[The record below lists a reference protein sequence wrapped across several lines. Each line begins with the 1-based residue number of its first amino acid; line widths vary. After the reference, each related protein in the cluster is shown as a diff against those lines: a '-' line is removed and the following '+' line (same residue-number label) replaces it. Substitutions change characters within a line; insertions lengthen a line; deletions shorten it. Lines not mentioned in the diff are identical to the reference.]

1 MNYLTTFENFNTNEP
16 SIESLVLEIQNRLE
30 FQRKVHLHHL
40 SQLEGDKKIKHLI
53 KIKESNLCGI
63 FGNDELVL
71 ENYQNEFGNY
81 ISESIIDYESEIKR
95 FDRFIVKSIMKKLY
109 LSEQFK
115 MVGGKLVMD
124 DDITSTAT
132 DTTSRTFK
140 GQDGKQVTTAK
151 TSGDRKVRAN
161 TIMCPKCKKMN
172 TKDKCV
178 NCGQDLDPSWLKQ
191 AVNYVKENGIS
202 TVFENI
208 REALFSGIGTA
219 IQIALSFTGAGNIAV
234 GIVWGIMAVY
244 DGYQVSQGKLT
255 NLAYLVVD
263 LICVITSGVI
273 GKAFGKITSSIA
285 GKSFSKVGQVIEW
298 LLSTSIGKMIKNAI
312 MPLIEKA
319 SSFLSVIKEGVNF
332 IVEKMGQSWAG
343 KIFEF
348 ISKKWIAFVNGFKS
362 ILQKGG
368 EFVGKILA
376 KTILKPGTLRIAS
389 NLSGKFSPNTL
400 TKLAQMG
407 EGEVA
412 EYCGQQIPQYLLKAA
427 EKEATDQL
435 KDKPTEE
442 AIKFIDKKFG
452 TAISDLYLAYKTG
465 KKLFKFRGKN
475 LEAIADDAVI
485 DTLRGKPLTGQ
496 FEVTQ
501 KAATSI
507 VKAADTST
515 KTVVATKDEFQKA
528 INPLLASNSSKEVPT
543 KVDMSKLTPKQRE
556 KISKELK
563 KAKQA

>member
-1 MNYLTTFENFNTNEP
+1 MKHLTTFENYNSVEL
-16 SIESLVLEIQNRLE
+16 SDERLVLEIQSALE

-40 SQLEGDKKIKHLI
+40 SQLEGERKIKHFN
-53 KIKESNLCGI
+53 KIKEDNLYGI
-63 FGNDELVL
+63 FKNDELVL

-95 FDRFIVKSIMKKLY
+95 FDRFIVKSILKKLY

-124 DDITSTAT
+124 DDITATAT
-132 DTTSRTFK
+132 DATSRTFINK
-140 GQDGKQVTTAK
+140 ATGKQVTTAK
-151 TSGDRKVRAN
+151 TSGDKKVRAN
-161 TIMCPKCKKMN
+161 TVMCPKCKKMN

-178 NCGQDLDPSWLKQ
+178 NCGENLNPSWLKQ
-191 AVNYVKENGIS
+191 AVNYVKEKGVS

-208 REALFSGIGTA
+208 REALFSNVGTA
-219 IQIALSFTGAGNIAV
+219 IQIALSFTGAGNIAI
-234 GIVWGIMAVY
+234 GIVWGIMAVW
-244 DGYQVSQGKLT
+244 DGYQVSQGKMT
-255 NLAYLVVD
+255 NLAYLVID
-263 LICVITSGVI
+263 LICVITSGVL
-273 GKAFGKITSSIA
+273 GKIWGKITSSIA

-298 LLSTSIGKMIKNAI
+298 LLSTSIGKMIKNAV

-319 SSFLSVIKEGVNF
+319 SSFLSVIKDGVNF

-348 ISKKWIAFVNGFKS
+348 ISKKWTTFVNGFKS

-501 KAATSI
+501 KAAASI
-507 VKAADTST
+507 VKAGDAAT
-515 KTVVATKDEFQKA
+515 KTTQVGTEEFQKI
-528 INPLLASNSSKEVPT
+528 INPLVASKKEVST
-543 KVDMSKLTPKQRE
+543 KFNMAKATPKQQE
-556 KISKELK
+556 TIKKQLK
-563 KAKQA
+563 SVKA

>member
-1 MNYLTTFENFNTNEP
+1 MNHLITFENFNTNDA

-53 KIKESNLCGI
+53 KIKESNLYGI

-178 NCGQDLDPSWLKQ
+178 NCGQDLNPSWLKQ
-191 AVNYVKENGIS
+191 AVDYVKERGIS
-202 TVFENI
+202 TIFENI
-208 REALFSGIGTA
+208 REALFSAKGTA

-273 GKAFGKITSSIA
+273 GKAFGKITSA
-285 GKSFSKVGQVIEW
+285 LGGKSFSKIGQVIEW
-298 LLSTSIGKMIKNAI
+298 LLSTSIGKTIKNAV
-312 MPLIEKA
+312 MPVIETA
-319 SSFLSVIKEGVNF
+319 SSFLETIKSGVNF
-332 IVEKMGQSWAG
+332 LVEKMGQSWAG
-343 KIFEF
+343 KAFSF
-348 ISKKWIAFVNGFKS
+348 IATKWKTFVDGFKNMFRELATAGVGKVFAKS
-362 ILQKGG
+362 ILNPSFLRTTSNLAGRFSPK
-368 EFVGKILA
+368 VLA
-376 KTILKPGTLRIAS
+376 K
-389 NLSGKFSPNTL
+389 
-400 TKLAQMG
+400 LAEMS
-407 EGEVA
+407 EKEVA
-412 EYCGQQIPQYLLKAA
+412 EYCGQEIPKYMLKAL
-427 EKEATDQL
+427 EKEASDML

-442 AIKFIDKKFG
+442 AIKFIDKNFG
-452 TAISDLYLAYKTG
+452 TGIGDLYLAYKNG
-465 KKLFKFRGKN
+465 KKLFKFRGKS
-475 LEAIADDAVI
+475 LQSLYDDVLV
-485 DTLRGKPLTGQ
+485 DGLRGKPLTGQ

-507 VKAADTST
+507 VKAADTSA
-515 KTVVATKDEFQKA
+515 KTVVSTKDEFQKA
-528 INPLLASNSSKEVPT
+528 INPLLASSSKEVPT
-543 KVDMSKLTPKQRE
+543 KVKLTPKQRE

-563 KAKQA
+563 RAKQS